1 MRRDDTRDRVVEI
14 MAALGKAREFVG
26 SMSLADFA
34 ADDKTLYAVIRA
46 LEIAGGAAKRVP
58 EAIRVAHPTVPWRS
72 LAGMRDKL
80 IHDYIGVNT
89 EVVWRTV
96 VDEIP
101 PVLMALAAIGLSSEK
116 TDPA

>member
-1 MRRDDTRDRVVEI
+1 MSRDDARDRVVEI

-26 SMSLADFA
+26 SMTLADFA

-46 LEIAGGAAKRVP
+46 LEVAGEAAKRVP
-58 EAIRVAHPTVPWRS
+58 EAIRAAHPAVPWRS

-101 PVLMALAAIGLSSEK
+101 PVLAALAAIGPSDDE
-116 TDPA
+116 AGRA

>member
-1 MRRDDTRDRVVEI
+1 MRRDDARDRVVEI

-46 LEIAGGAAKRVP
+46 LEIAGEATKRVP

-89 EVVWRTV
+89 EVGRQKGVRN
-96 VDEIP
+96 
-101 PVLMALAAIGLSSEK
+101 LFLK
-116 TDPA
+116 